1 MKFQIVR
8 KKLLFLLF
16 PVLLFPTIFLA
27 YRWSAP
33 DIFLETEKSNHLHYD
48 FVDISARTR
57 NRRFKEEF
65 KRKILYALV
74 YKGTSPVPTIGK
86 KWSVKLKYNGKD
98 DSWQGKWPVPWN
110 APEGE
115 YRVKIWLSPKLK
127 KKVRLRECRFF
138 ISRREPRELTPG
150 LCVMTMENMRP
161 LKTMRVKG
169 PNGETGDWRKLLDW
183 VEFSG
188 ANTFWYMA
196 GQTSAYQERLSEDFP
211 WNLGNLDH
219 IDDLAKEAKKRNIDF
234 GYWVQCY
241 LTLGPPKYRP
251 NYEYGWDYKNNP
263 RGCIL
268 TRGISIRDNKRI
280 EDIVR
285 FIKRLNN
292 IEGIDYVGLDYIRA
306 AGSGFELVDEFVKE
320 MEVELPEKWEE
331 FSQRER
337 MDWLGRI
344 VERTQGRDIPLIDQ
358 WNWWRARQVAIILKR
373 IKEEAGLNK
382 PLWMFNL
389 GWERGWQHGQDA
401 VMMND
406 AGADIIAV
414 MLYESDLEQLDR
426 FVEDWHNY
434 LKKGDANLIVGD
446 DYDWPLHQY
455 TMNPAGPEDFYQRT
469 LKAMKNI
476 YGDGPVSGLFTHD
489 LARALW
495 GRRGPYPS
503 QEWIVAGASCF
514 SRLREEWKIIPIHSE
529 IEIPKRVPF
538 DTEFTANVAVK
549 NCSLSNVKKIGIS
562 ILPQTGIKVISQ
574 SGGEIESLG
583 SGETKRVEFK
593 LRIDEF
599 HPERAFRHMV
609 ASRTDWESGAFPS
622 YAFKYLSLI
631 ERPLL
636 SPTTTTISL
645 E

>member
-1 MKFQIVR
+1 MK
-8 KKLLFLLF
+8 KKFFFLFFLIIILF
-16 PVLLFPTIFLA
+16 IILVA
-27 YRWSAP
+27 HRWSP
-33 DIFLETEKSNHLHYD
+33 SYTYLETEKSNHLHYD
-48 FVDISARTR
+48 FVGISARTR
-57 NRRFKEEF
+57 DRRFKEEF
-65 KRKILYALV
+65 KNSILRAIV
-74 YKGTSPVPTIGK
+74 YKGISPVPTVGK
-86 KWSVKLKYNGKD
+86 KWFVKLKYNGKD
-98 DSWQGKWPVPWN
+98 GSWQGKWSVPWN

-115 YRVKIWLSPKLK
+115 YRVKIWLFPKLK

-196 GQTSAYQERLSEDFP
+196 GQTSAYQERLPDDFP

-241 LTLGPPKYRP
+241 LTLGPPKYRA
-251 NYEYGWDYKNNP
+251 NYEYGWDYKGDLGKSIP
-263 RGCIL
+263 
-268 TRGISIRDNKRI
+268 TRGISIRDKKRM
-280 EDIVR
+280 EDIIK
-285 FIKRLNN
+285 FIKKLNS
-292 IEGIDYVGLDYIRA
+292 IEEVDYVGLDYVRT
-306 AGSGFELVDEFVKE
+306 AGSGLELVDEFVRE
-320 MEVELPEKWEE
+320 MEVEVPERWEG
-331 FSQRER
+331 FSQREK

-344 VERTQGRDIPLIDQ
+344 VERTSGRDIPLIDQ

-382 PLWMFNL
+382 PLWLFNL
-389 GWERGWQHGQDA
+389 GWERGWQHGQDV

-414 MLYESDLEQLDR
+414 MLYESDLGQLDR

-434 LKKGDANLIVGD
+434 LKKKDANLIVGD

-455 TMNPAGPEDFYQRT
+455 TLNPAGPEDFYGRT
-469 LKAMKNI
+469 LKAMENI
-476 YGDGPVSGLFTHD
+476 YGDGFVSGIFTHD

-503 QEWIVAGASCF
+503 QEWVLAGASCF
-514 SRLREEWKIIPIHSE
+514 TRLREEWKIIPIHTE
-529 IEIPKRVPF
+529 IEIPAKVPF
-538 DTEFTANVAVK
+538 DTEFSANVVVK
-549 NCSLSNVKKIGIS
+549 NCGPLKVKKIGIS
-562 ILPQTGIKVISQ
+562 ILPQEGIKTVFQ
-574 SGGEIESLG
+574 NYREIESLA
-583 SGETKRVEFK
+583 SGETERVEFK
-593 LRIDEF
+593 LKIDEF
-599 HPERAFRHMV
+599 HYERAFRHMV
-609 ASRTDWESGAFPS
+609 ASRTEWESGPFPS
-622 YAFKYLSLI
+622 YAFKYVSLI
-631 ERPLL
+631 KEPLL
-636 SPTTTTISL
+636 SPTTAFIRL